1 MSLQESFSGT
11 APDIADVWID
21 PDRIIEILEQQPL
34 SEAEMER
41 LIDLM
46 ADGPFDRLPVDV
58 RLLSLG
64 LAEPYE
70 IPDLYPEDPD
80 FPNIPES
87 QWPVEASDI
96 CDEIVYDQSGSF
108 VLPCQLD

>member
-1 MSLQESFSGT
+1 MSLQESFSGP
-11 APDIADVWID
+11 APKIAEVWID

-46 ADGPFDRLPVDV
+46 ADGPLERLPVDV

-70 IPDLYPEDPD
+70 MIELHPEDPE
-80 FPNIPES
+80 FPNLSEDEL
-87 QWPVEASDI
+87 PVDASDI

-108 VLPCQLD
+108 ILPYQLD

>member
-1 MSLQESFSGT
+1 MSLQESFSGP
-11 APDIADVWID
+11 APKIAEVWID
-21 PDRIIEILEQQPL
+21 PDRIIGILEQQPL

-46 ADGPFDRLPVDV
+46 ASGPLERLPVDS

-87 QWPVEASDI
+87 QWPVDASGI

-108 VLPCQLD
+108 ALPYQLN

>member
-1 MSLQESFSGT
+1 MSLQQLFSGP
-11 APDIADVWID
+11 AQDITEVWID
-21 PDRIIEILEQQPL
+21 PDRIIEALEQQPL

-46 ADGPFDRLPVDV
+46 ASGPLERLPVDS
-58 RLLSLG
+58 RLLLLG

-80 FPNIPES
+80 FPNIPEDEL
-87 QWPVEASDI
+87 PVEASDI

-108 VLPCQLD
+108 ILPYRLD